1 MKIFEIIHPDGEK
14 EWFTGQ
20 NLLSALNNYI
30 NTTECDLYDLTECEI
45 TELPKELYSFYIVQG
60 ETEDQDMNF
69 EQWLKENQFNPEI
82 IAGTMYDRR
91 LGSGDF

>member
-1 MKIFEIIHPDGEK
+1 MKIFELIHPDGEK
-14 EWFTGQ
+14 EWFSGH

-30 NTTECDLYDLTECEI
+30 NTTECDLDYLTECEI
-45 TELPKELYSFYIVQG
+45 TELSKDQYRNFIVEG

-69 EQWLKENQFNPEI
+69 EQWLKENKFHPEI

-91 LGSGDF
+91 SGSGDF

>member
-1 MKIFEIIHPDGEK
+1 MKIFELIHPDGET

-30 NTTECDLYDLTECEI
+30 NTTECDLSNLTECEI

-91 LGSGDF
+91 PGSGDF